1 MPEDNSNNAGSQAS
15 NNSSYNSDCC
25 NNSRCNDRSNKN
37 NCGKNGSNSPNSG
50 NSSNDNVN
58 AAGRKES
65 QAPMFIMLL
74 FMVAVQ
80 LLALAILPAIAG
92 TDTRVFEDPEST
104 ANPFVYILLI
114 LGFTLLLLLAIRLKQ
129 AWVISGFIL
138 LAVASSIYYV
148 LVAFMPPLVA
158 IIPTLAVM
166 LLLRYYPEWYIID
179 AFGILVCAGIS
190 AIFGLS
196 MTTLPAVLLLAVLAV
211 YDAISVYKTRH
222 MVSLAEGVIKI
233 KAPLL
238 FVVPKS
244 KEYSF
249 RRDQAAIGSTS
260 SGGRGAYF
268 LGLGDAI
275 IPTIL
280 VISANW
286 FLSAPAVF
294 GVNLPALCAMAGTYA
309 GFMVLMMTTRD
320 KPQAGLPFLNSG
332 AILGFLMGCALAGIS
347 PF

>member
-1 MPEDNSNNAGSQAS
+1 MPEDNSDNKILSEEHES
-15 NNSSYNSDCC
+15 NT
-25 NNSRCNDRSNKN
+25 
-37 NCGKNGSNSPNSG
+37 
-50 NSSNDNVN
+50 
-58 AAGRKES
+58 
-65 QAPMFIMLL
+65 PMLVMLL
-74 FMVAVQ
+74 FMIAVQ
-80 LLALAILPAIAG
+80 LLALAILPAIASG
-92 TDTRVFEDPEST
+92 DARVFEDPEST
-104 ANPFVYILLI
+104 TNPFVYVLLI

-129 AWVISGFIL
+129 GWVISGFIL

-148 LVAFMPPLVA
+148 LLAFMPPLLA
-158 IIPTLAVM
+158 LIPTLAVL
-166 LLLRYYPEWYIID
+166 LLLRYYPEWYIVD

-190 AIFGLS
+190 AIFGVS
-196 MTTLPAVLLLAVLAV
+196 MATLPAVLLLIVLAI

-244 KEYSF
+244 REYSF
-249 RRDQAAIGSTS
+249 RKDEVAISSQA
-260 SGGRGAYF
+260 GGNRGAYF

-286 FLSAPAVF
+286 FLSAPAF
-294 GVNLPALCAMAGTYA
+294 LGVNLPAFGAMIGTYA
-309 GFMVLMMTTRD
+309 GFLALMKTTRY

-332 AILGFLMGCALAGIS
+332 AILGFLIGCALAGIR